1 MLKNITMGQYI
12 PGKSLLHRAD
22 PRTKMLWTILLMV
35 ALFTANNICGYIMM
49 IALTG
54 IMLVISEIPVGF
66 TLKGIRPLLIILA
79 ITAAINLFTYPG
91 NTILWQI
98 GGVKVTLEG
107 LIQAAVIAG
116 RLSLMVILGSVLT
129 LTTTPIALTD
139 ALESMLG
146 PLKKWKV
153 PVHEMSMMMSIALRF
168 IPTLLEETDR
178 IIKAQ
183 ASRGA
188 DFDTGNV
195 FERAKSFIPV
205 LIPLFV
211 SAFKRAEEL
220 ATAMES
226 RCYRGDIGRTRLKQL
241 AFTKVDRNINLFL
254 ISFLILFVLSTF
266 VFQL

>member
-1 MLKNITMGQYI
+1 MLKNITLGQYI

-22 PRTKMLWTILLMV
+22 PRTKLIWTIIIMV
-35 ALFTANNICGYIMM
+35 AVFTANNIYCYLMLL
-49 IALTG
+49 ALTG
-54 IMLVISEIPVGF
+54 IILVVSGVPVGY
-66 TLKGIRPLLIILA
+66 TLRGIKPLLIILI
-79 ITAAINLFTYPG
+79 ITFTVNIFTYPG
-91 NTILWQI
+91 TQVVYSI
-98 GGVKVTLEG
+98 GNIKITLEG
-107 LIQAAVIAG
+107 IIHSVVIAV
-116 RLSLMVILGSVLT
+116 RLSLIVILGSILT

-139 ALESMLG
+139 GLESLFR
-146 PLKKWKV
+146 PLKKLKV

-168 IPTLLEETDR
+168 IPTLMEETDR

-188 DFDTGNV
+188 DFDTGNF

-226 RCYRGDIGRTRLKQL
+226 RCYRGGIGRTRMKQL
-241 AFTKVDRNINLFL
+241 AFTDVDVKISLFL
-254 ISFLILFVLSTF
+254 GAFMIIFILSAFVI
-266 VFQL
+266 

>member
-1 MLKNITMGQYI
+1 MLKNITLGQYI

-22 PRTKMLWTILLMV
+22 PRTKMIWTILLMV
-35 ALFTANNICGYIMM
+35 ALFTAGNIYGYVMM
-49 IALTG
+49 LALTA
-54 IMLVISEIPVGF
+54 IILVVSEVPVGY
-66 TLKGIRPLLIILA
+66 TLKGIKPLIVILV
-79 ITAAINLFTYPG
+79 ITSVINIFAYPG
-91 NTILWQI
+91 PTELFSL
-98 GGVKVTLEG
+98 GSMRETLEG
-107 LIQAAVIAG
+107 VIQAIVIAA
-116 RLSLMVILGSVLT
+116 RLSLMVIIGSVLT

-139 ALESMLG
+139 ALETLMR
-146 PLKKWKV
+146 PLKRWNV

-188 DFDTGNV
+188 EFDTGNI

-226 RCYRGDIGRTRLKQL
+226 RCYRGDVGRTRLKQL
-241 AFTKVDRNINLFL
+241 VFTSVDLKINLFL
-254 ISFLILFVLSTF
+254 LFFTIIFVISTF
-266 VFQL
+266 VL